1 MRTTKRLL
9 VAGVA
14 VLALVGL
21 GGCFWI
27 SKEVPT
33 GARLLFSD
41 LTGSVG
47 GPGEVTVSAVNM
59 PCDGLSGLVVG
70 WGCTGFKFDPT
81 QFQVDD
87 VVGLNGFVILA
98 KSIDNGIG
106 EVRFVAVNPTGG
118 VPSGDVAKI
127 VGTRLGG
134 GDAGLTVAKANL
146 QLSGACGQLITDYI
160 LGTGTGVPYYTQGGL

>member
-47 GPGEVTVSAVNM
+47 GPGQVTVAAVDL
-59 PCDGLSGLVVG
+59 PCGGLTGLVVG
-70 WGCTGFKFDPT
+70 WGCTGFKFNPT

-98 KSIDNGIG
+98 KFIDNVNG
-106 EVRFVAVNPTGG
+106 EVRFVAVNLTG
-118 VPSGDVAKI
+118 VVTGDVAKI